1 MPRIAQKEINESTLS
16 FSSISFT
23 NPAVDHLT
31 LAAGAV
37 QHSSSIFTPTVDG
50 FNVTMHL
57 VTNGTMSPDS
67 ITQITMPQI
76 HAHHPNTVITVDPQ
90 QVPILDFDQVTDFA
104 IALLNQ
110 PNVTVRMAGNTKLH
124 EGALPVIPIK
134 YNSSL
139 TFLGLLPT
147 LQGVCTTT
155 N

>member
-1 MPRIAQKEINESTLS
+1 MPKIAQKEIDESTLS
-16 FSSISFT
+16 FSSIAFT

-37 QHSSSIFTPTVDG
+37 QHSSSIFTPTVDP

-57 VTNGTMSPDS
+57 VTNGTTSPDS
-67 ITQITMPQI
+67 ITQIAMPRI
-76 HAHHPNTVITVDPQ
+76 HAHHPDTIITVDPQ
-90 QVPILDFDQVTDFA
+90 QVPIIDFDQVTDFA

-110 PNVTVRMAGNTKLH
+110 PNVTVRMAGYTNLH

-139 TFLGLLPT
+139 TFLGLLRT
-147 LQGVCTTT
+147 LLMLCRIG
-155 N
+155 